1 MESEMREEIRPC
13 PFCGSRDVDTIV
25 GSVESYVVCGD
36 CSATGPL
43 SDNEAEAI
51 ELWNSVDAPRAKV
64 QRLEGDLRRYRD
76 KCEGLYHSMMA
87 QRSLS
92 EELSRRMSSVAGSF
106 PIAMREGDTVVL
118 DDEAVASLRSAL
130 SDEVCLSWDA
140 AERLRDLV
148 MGGLSEGGD
157 DE

>member
-1 MESEMREEIRPC
+1 MRDREIGPC
-13 PFCGSRDVDTIV
+13 PFCGSQNVELVTDPSFVLCKACRADGPV
-25 GSVESYVVCGD
+25 GGD
-36 CSATGPL
+36 G
-43 SDNEAEAI
+43 DEAI
-51 ELWNSVDAPRAKV
+51 ELWNSVGAPRSKV

-76 KCEGLYHSMMA
+76 RCEGLYHSLMA

-106 PIAMREGDTVVL
+106 SLSMHEGDTVVL

-148 MGGLSEGGD
+148 MRGLSEGGD